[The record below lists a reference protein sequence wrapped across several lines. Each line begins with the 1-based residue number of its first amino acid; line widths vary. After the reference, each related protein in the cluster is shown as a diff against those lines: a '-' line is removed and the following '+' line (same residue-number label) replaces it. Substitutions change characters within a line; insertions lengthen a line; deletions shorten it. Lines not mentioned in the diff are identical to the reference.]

1 MVELDHFD
9 VHIIQDDQPAKEH
22 LDSQAEETA
31 TSATRYAEIREDKNF
46 EIRLTVKETFRL
58 DDFDALS
65 VEITFDGEHAG
76 ALCYPKAHF
85 TLGKPYTDSVAGFS
99 KLVDGKTIMKN
110 FHFAET
116 ATRHVTSDEQLDDL
130 RERFKDQGSIRVEI
144 SRVSGYSF
152 IRTENDE
159 EDNQDKRYPKSLV
172 KENGS
177 TSKASFT
184 TTEKHEIVY
193 TFATTKEESPMAT
206 FCFKYRT
213 IGKFARLTAEYPGE
227 TIVIEDDMDVAA
239 ENERLKQEV
248 GELRARVK
256 KEEAEDYRNTRQR
269 KRKRLEVANGGEVE
283 MIDER
288 PATRRKPASEDEVV
302 VLED

>member
-76 ALCYPKAHF
+76 ALCYPRAHF

-110 FHFAET
+110 FYFAET
-116 ATRHVTSDEQLDDL
+116 AT
-130 RERFKDQGSIRVEI
+130 
-144 SRVSGYSF
+144 
-152 IRTENDE
+152 
-159 EDNQDKRYPKSLV
+159 SL
-172 KENGS
+172 S
-177 TSKASFT
+177 Q
-184 TTEKHEIVY
+184 
-193 TFATTKEESPMAT
+193 TKLLL
-206 FCFKYRT
+206 
-213 IGKFARLTAEYPGE
+213 LTANPHQ
-227 TIVIEDDMDVAA
+227 DMSQATS
-239 ENERLKQEV
+239 NWMTFERDSKT
-248 GELRARVK
+248 RARFGL
-256 KEEAEDYRNTRQR
+256 RS
-269 KRKRLEVANGGEVE
+269 LECP
-283 MIDER
+283 D
-288 PATRRKPASEDEVV
+288 THS
-302 VLED
+302 